1 MPEYGEIL
9 NFLAKNP
16 PQFASER
23 AVHASMLELMASCLR
38 NPEAALES
46 PMRMAERETG
56 DIATKIAESHFNCV
70 HFS

>member
-23 AVHASMLELMASCLR
+23 AVHAVNA
-38 NPEAALES
+38 
-46 PMRMAERETG
+46 
-56 DIATKIAESHFNCV
+56 
-70 HFS
+70 

>member
-1 MPEYGEIL
+1 MPEYGELL

-38 NPEAALES
+38 NPDAELES

-56 DIATKIAESHFNCV
+56 DIAKRIAESHFSCV

>member
-16 PQFASER
+16 PQLDSER

-38 NPEAALES
+38 SPEAAIES
-46 PMRMAERETG
+46 PMRMAEREIG
-56 DIATKIAESHFNCV
+56 DMAEKIAESHFNCV
-70 HFS
+70 HFT